1 MDINNRLLLR
11 VFCQSLKVFHTIGR
25 ILMRLLLVLV
35 LESTMMVDLSTSS
48 PLMPT
53 ALSSPNEFEGCT
65 ERVAESPA
73 RFS

>member
-1 MDINNRLLLR
+1 
-11 VFCQSLKVFHTIGR
+11 
-25 ILMRLLLVLV
+25 MRLLLVLV

-73 RFS
+73 RFSYGAARSRSLVVTIPLRSS